1 MAYPSSVKP
10 TSRSVRL
17 GDYPVRSFRAQNGKE
32 LRLLYGNRRS
42 GQELELTYEN
52 ISDSNVVG
60 FTAHYED
67 MKGTHGSFDLPQ
79 VVFTGWNR
87 VSGGSSGSPFQEP
100 QNNLYRF
107 ADAPQITSVRPG
119 VSTVVVRLVSV
130 IR

>member
-1 MAYPSSVKP
+1 MAYPSSVVP

-52 ISDSNVVG
+52 IADGDVVG
-60 FTAHYED
+60 FMAHYED
-67 MKGTHGSFDLPQ
+67 MKGTHGSFDVPASN
-79 VVFTGWNR
+79 FGGWGAN
-87 VSGGSSGSPFQEP
+87 VASPFQEP

-119 VSTVVVRLVSV
+119 RSTVVVRLVSV

>member
-1 MAYPSSVKP
+1 MAYPSSVVP

-52 ISDSNVVG
+52 IADSNVVG
-60 FTAHYED
+60 FMSHYED
-67 MKGTHGSFDLPQ
+67 MKGTHGSFDVPSINFQ
-79 VVFTGWNR
+79 GWNAG
-87 VSGGSSGSPFQEP
+87 VNSPFQEP

-119 VSTVVVRLVSV
+119 RSTVVVRLVSV

>member
-1 MAYPSSVKP
+1 MAYPSSVVP

-32 LRLLYGNRRS
+32 LRMLYGNRRS

-52 ISDSNVVG
+52 ISDSDVVG

-67 MKGTHGSFDLPQ
+67 MKGTHGSFDVPTSN
-79 VVFTGWNR
+79 FDGWGAN
-87 VSGGSSGSPFQEP
+87 VASPFQEP

-119 VSTVVVRLVSV
+119 RSTVVVRLVSV